1 MCNDWVDLVQYIIQ
15 KFTKMMRT
23 RPHVCAA
30 YLLASRRDS
39 KHFKTVD
46 KHGFTKTQLEG
57 LRWFYSEN
65 QDASDT
71 VEAIIAIYK
80 KTCSVTK
87 PRSCVI
93 KALLAHNII
102 TYNQYK
108 SLIGS
113 LKSDCS
119 PSEYYY
125 EDSGFEENG
134 NEYHRDRKATKETD
148 EIKNL
153 KSKLWAFMRN
163 CTYLKPFS

>member
-15 KFTKMMRT
+15 KFTTIMRT

-30 YLLASRRDS
+30 YLLASRQDS
-39 KHFKTVD
+39 KLFETVD
-46 KHGFTKTQLEG
+46 KNGFTKTQLEG
-57 LRWFYSEN
+57 LRWYYSEN
-65 QDASDT
+65 QDAPDT
-71 VEAIIAIYK
+71 IEAIIAIYK

-102 TYNQYK
+102 THNEYT

-113 LKSDCS
+113 LKSDSS

-125 EDSGFEENG
+125 EDSGLEENG
-134 NEYHRDRKATKETD
+134 NEYHEDIKGTQETD
-148 EIKNL
+148 EIKDL
-153 KSKLWAFMRN
+153 KSKL
-163 CTYLKPFS
+163 